1 MTQQAANSTNDPLF
15 VFKIHWTDFRAHFRV
30 VPRRKWLL
38 HLRRFSSS
46 AGAIPAGTRESN
58 LSSCARSRLD
68 CAPLSSCRCAVFA
81 RLRALMILFLA
92 RNNLPELP
100 GTWGGSA
107 PSGVA
112 GGERDA
118 WSMLPLP
125 LAGAPAKQA
134 RRRFG
139 SPKLSWSCVRRAIK
153 KPLPRRRWRR
163 EHVSASSGPTCESRV
178 KMVE

>member
-1 MTQQAANSTNDPLF
+1 VTQQAANSTNDPLF
-15 VFKIHWTDFRAHFRV
+15 VFKMHGTDFRVHSRV

-58 LSSCARSRLD
+58 LSSCVRSRL
-68 CAPLSSCRCAVFA
+68 APLSSCRCAVFA

-118 WSMLPLP
+118 RSMLPCIAARWSP
-125 LAGAPAKQA
+125 SQA
-134 RRRFG
+134 
-139 SPKLSWSCVRRAIK
+139 SPNEISKSKTLVELCETGDQ

-163 EHVSASSGPTCESRV
+163 EHVSASSRPTCESQE